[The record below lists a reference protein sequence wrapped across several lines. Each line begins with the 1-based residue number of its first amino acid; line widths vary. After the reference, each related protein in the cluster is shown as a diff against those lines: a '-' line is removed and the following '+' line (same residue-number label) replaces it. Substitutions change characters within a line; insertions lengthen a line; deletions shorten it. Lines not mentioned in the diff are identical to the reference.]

1 MKKLLEISLV
11 IIIGLILGMVIH
23 GIVEILVIW
32 VLINWFISF
41 FASITWA
48 NWLLIH
54 LVFTILVEI
63 LGIALVFWIYRKKK
77 ATKI

>member
-1 MKKLLEISLV
+1 MKKPLEITLV
-11 IIIGLILGMVIH
+11 IGIGLLLGFFIH
-23 GIVEILVIW
+23 GLIEVIAIW
-32 VLINWFISF
+32 VLANWLTSF

-63 LGIALVFWIYRKKK
+63 LGVALVFWIYRKRVE
-77 ATKI
+77 T